1 MNNLKRG
8 KRYEKKRDFAYS
20 LNNYNS
26 TKRYRVVSKL
36 RYISYNRKKRLENIV
51 IPL

>member
-1 MNNLKRG
+1 MRG
-8 KRYEKKRDFAYS
+8 YDINEKKRYFVNSFDCDY
-20 LNNYNS
+20 S